1 VFEPARALG
10 RFRWVAILLI
20 AASFSLAACDSG
32 GEDKASRTDASPPK
46 LLPPAGFSGAADGFN
61 VVLSWSAPSGSA
73 KIIGYEIRR
82 DGSLLRSVSS
92 DETTLTDADVRPGKA
107 YTYEIRSRGNGAVS
121 EAASTDVEIAVPP
134 LSAARVE
141 GDFSVNAKTVSKSGY
156 SRFATPS
163 FGWHFRPK
171 CAEGACNVVWRD
183 VFEKAVHATLKRKRA
198 RYTGD
203 YKGFFLIKCRG
214 TRSISSVHLVLKVE
228 KARAIGGEWRATTL
242 AGTVTNSEA
251 SQFGCVS
258 ARAVQSVKAKLRL
271 AG

>member
-1 VFEPARALG
+1 MFEPARALG

-20 AASFSLAACDSG
+20 AAPFPLAACESG

-46 LLPPAGFSGAADGFN
+46 LLPPAGFSGAADGFSA
-61 VVLSWSAPSGSA
+61 VLSWSAPSGGA

-82 DGSLLRSVSS
+82 DGSLLRSVTSG
-92 DETTLTDADVRPGKA
+92 ETTLTDTDVRPGKA
-107 YTYEIRSRGNGAVS
+107 YTYEIRARGKGAIS
-121 EAASTDVEIAVPP
+121 EAVSTDVKIAVPP

-141 GDFSVNAKTVSKSGY
+141 GDFSVSAKTVSKSGY
-156 SRFATPS
+156 SNIGTPS

-171 CAEGACNVVWRD
+171 CAKGACNVVWKD
-183 VFEKAVHATLKRKRA
+183 VFEKAIHSTLKRKRA

-203 YKGFFLIKCRG
+203 YKGFFRTQCRG
-214 TRSISSVHLVLKVE
+214 TRSISSVHLVLKVA
-228 KARAIGGEWRATTL
+228 KARAIGGEWRATKLT
-242 AGTVTNSEA
+242 GTVTNSEA
-251 SQFGCVS
+251 AQFGCVS